1 MKGKVYSDG
10 KLVGELKDV
19 ELKTPE
25 GLYSPSDF
33 NGQFTATVEVKLQEP
48 TEELKKIIKELKQ
61 QAEME
66 EKLKELLKELSEI
79 TPTLMVIGLTKEKN
93 GVLFMGSPEQDGM
106 GRGNAV
112 AANVATMMAMRKDAH
127 DVILAAVCY
136 HLQQSPEDQT
146 KMYEALN
153 MMKQAKAKS

>member
-1 MKGKVYSDG
+1 MKDRIYVDG
-10 KLVGELKDV
+10 KLLGEVKKVTLKSS
-19 ELKTPE
+19 EPSYL
-25 GLYSPSDF
+25 PSDF
-33 NGQFTATVEVKLQEP
+33 NGPFTATADVYVPEA
-48 TEELKKIIKELKQ
+48 TEEVKKIIKELKQ

-136 HLQQSPEDQT
+136 HLQENPEDQV

-153 MMKQAKAKS
+153 MMKQPTAKS

>member
-1 MKGKVYSDG
+1 MKSKIYING
-10 KLVGELKDV
+10 KLLGDV
-19 ELKTPE
+19 EVE
-25 GLYSPSDF
+25 GLDLQSSKPSSDF
-33 NGQFTATVEVKLQEP
+33 KKGPFTATVEVKLQEP
-48 TEELKKIIKELKQ
+48 TEEMKKIIKELKQ

-66 EKLKELLKELSEI
+66 EKLEKLLKELSEI
-79 TPTLMVIGLTKEKN
+79 TPTLMVIGLTKEKQ

-106 GRGNAV
+106 ERGNAV

-136 HLQQSPEDQT
+136 HLQQSPEDQV

-153 MMKQAKAKS
+153 MMKQPTAKS